1 MAQVVYSPTALANLE
16 RAFEYLA
23 DVAPDAALAAVRAIT
38 TAVEM
43 LEHHPLVGRIVRA
56 DLRELVISFGRSGYV
71 ALYRFLPGSDVV
83 RVLAIRHQRQ
93 LDYAGD

>member
-1 MAQVVYSPTALANLE
+1 MAQVVYSPTALANL
-16 RAFEYLA
+16 A
-23 DVAPDAALAAVRAIT
+23 DVVPDAALASVRAIT

>member
-1 MAQVVYSPTALANLE
+1 MAQVVYSPTALANL
-16 RAFEYLA
+16 A
-23 DVAPDAALAAVRAIT
+23 DVVPDAALADVRAIT